1 MTHTPS
7 ADVRAGQAVKFR
19 CWLQAE
25 QDASLQLDF
34 GDGADLQ
41 RYTSYSEVT
50 HVYVKPSLYVVTA
63 SATVDGMPIMQKQ
76 KVLVTDGER
85 RDVGMPPTPAPSA
98 TLPSP
103 PSTAYAGGVQPIVTS
118 EQGSGGEAQVAQFS
132 AEQIRT
138 WRTQLAEWALMPE
151 SAPEGWSK
159 SRHKPEKLLTLFP
172 ALKLRQ
178 GYALRAYQFRA
189 DGNGNGFVWALPV
202 DAEYPEPDECPRL
215 QGHFLKPPKPLD
227 ALDDLMEAV
236 EGDDSPQ
243 SYLQASIL
251 RREWGDFG
259 AGWHG
264 VDWGTHTVLDDSPW
278 KGGPPRDDELPGK
291 RPTSRPSEWKWFA
304 TQPDPWTPQ
313 VRLEPNR
320 AIVTFYTYTAMAK
333 EGAGEED
340 EKERIIRHTD
350 TYRRGKYRALAVEK
364 KIAEGPEA
372 MAF

>member
-1 MTHTPS
+1 M
-7 ADVRAGQAVKFR
+7 RFR

-25 QDASLQLDF
+25 QDASLRLEF
-34 GDGADLQ
+34 GDGADRQ

-50 HVYVKPSLYVVTA
+50 HVFVKPGLYVVTA

-76 KVLVTDGER
+76 KVLVTDGGR
-85 RDVGMPPTPAPSA
+85 LGAGMPPSPAPSA

-103 PSTAYAGGVQPIVTS
+103 PSTAPAGDVQLIATS
-118 EQGSGGEAQVAQFS
+118 EQGSGGEAQVAQFT

-138 WRTQLAEWALMPE
+138 WRTQLAEWAAMPE

-159 SRHKPEKLLTLFP
+159 SRHNPEKLLTLFP
-172 ALKLRQ
+172 ELKVRQ
-178 GYALRAYQFRA
+178 GYVLRAYQFRA
-189 DGNGNGFVWALPV
+189 EGNGNGFVWALPV
-202 DAEYPEPDECPRL
+202 DAEFPEPDECPRL

-227 ALDDLMEAV
+227 ALDDLMEAI
-236 EGDDSPQ
+236 EGDDSPM

-264 VDWGTHTVLDDSPW
+264 IDWGTHTVLDDSPW
-278 KGGPPRDDELPGK
+278 KGGPQRDDELPGK
-291 RPTSRPSEWKWFA
+291 RPTSRPGEWKWFA
-304 TQPDPWTPQ
+304 AQPDTWTPH

-333 EGAGEED
+333 DGAAEEE

-350 TYRRGKYRALAVEK
+350 TYRRGKYRALVVEK
-364 KIAEGPEA
+364 KIAEGPDA
-372 MAF
+372 LAF